1 MRLSSLEKK
10 IDGIIRPVIEEL
22 GFDLIWIEFAGGALQ
37 IYAQDPN
44 TGNLSLKNC
53 SDISR
58 EISPLLEVEDPI
70 EGRYRLEVS
79 SPGIDRMLVREQD
92 YERYIGCVAKIELDM
107 PLDGQKRFRGTIE
120 GLNDGEIAL
129 KTDTGLVNLRFSDI
143 SKAKLVMTDELIK
156 ISKALM
162 GANDNKTD
170 TETPQDNTNTTDTK
184 NDN

>member
-1 MRLSSLEKK
+1 MRLNNLEKK

-22 GFDLIWIEFAGGALQ
+22 GFDLVWIEFHSGALQ
-37 IYAQDPN
+37 IYAQDPK

-53 SDISR
+53 TDISR

-79 SPGIDRMLVREQD
+79 SPGIDRYLVREED
-92 YERYIGCVAKIELDM
+92 YNNYTGCVAKIELDA
-107 PLDGQKRFRGTIE
+107 PLDGQKKFRGTIE

-143 SKAKLVMTDELIK
+143 SKAKLVLNDELIK
-156 ISKALM
+156 TSKALL
-162 GANDNKTD
+162 GANDNKTN
-170 TETPQDNTNTTDTK
+170 TETPENDSNKTDTK